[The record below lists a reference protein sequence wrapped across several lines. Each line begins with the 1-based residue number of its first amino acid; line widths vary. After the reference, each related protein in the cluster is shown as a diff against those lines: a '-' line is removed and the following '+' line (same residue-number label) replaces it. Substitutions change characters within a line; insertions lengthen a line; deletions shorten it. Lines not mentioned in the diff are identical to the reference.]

1 MPRPRE
7 HPRGG
12 FTLIE
17 VMMTI
22 TILVLVSVLVLP
34 KFGND
39 ARSRLMAA
47 TGILSSDIE
56 LAQVMTLSNPAS
68 PIVLYFNPATSM
80 YRLAHRATPNT
91 AILRAGT
98 TEPYEVFFGRGRAVG
113 AEGVTIALTDLPGST
128 LSFNEVGGI
137 LDPTTN
143 PVITLNLRGQ
153 WSQLTIAPTTGL
165 ITGTSGGS

>member
-1 MPRPRE
+1 MPRPQE

-17 VMMTI
+17 VMMSL
-22 TILVLVSVLVLP
+22 TILVLVSILVLP
-34 KFGND
+34 TFTND

-68 PIVLYFNPATSM
+68 PIVLYFHPASSM
-80 YRLAHRATPNT
+80 YRLAHQATPNT

-143 PVITLNLRGQ
+143 PMITLTLRGQ
-153 WSQLTIAPTTGL
+153 WSRLTIAPTTGL

>member
-1 MPRPRE
+1 MPRPQE

-34 KFGND
+34 SFTND

-56 LAQVMTLSNPAS
+56 LAQVMTLSNPGS
-68 PIVLYFNPATSM
+68 PIVLYFDPASSM
-80 YRLAHRATPNT
+80 YRLAHQATPNT
-91 AILRAGT
+91 AILRADT

-143 PVITLNLRGQ
+143 PVITFSLGGR
-153 WSQLTIAPTTGL
+153 WSRLTIAPTTGL